1 MACSEPTSESVSKIE
16 SFFDDLASAQPAIVV
31 AGRPSES
38 SRDPALRVTYSNLR
52 VDEPLGDDVLAAIV
66 FGGQTPCPADPRCL
80 RIDLDPLAG
89 AGLSE
94 VWRGTGPARIGT
106 AGPIRHVEDGR
117 CLAGW
122 IELEERRFGGLV
134 EAAEAAYRG
143 LLRFQAQSQYHHVW
157 RIWNFVTAINEGE
170 GDAERYRHFC
180 LGRARAFAASHASS
194 TDIGYPAASAVGK
207 PQGPRTLQVCWLA
220 GREPAERLENP
231 RQVSAYDYPRQY
243 GPAAPSFSRAML
255 TPDPLLLISGT
266 ASIVGHVSLHPGNVT
281 AQLEETLANL
291 DSLLRHARTRSVLG
305 PSRLGQA
312 SLVKVY
318 LRNPSHTAAVESRL
332 REQLGHDVPF
342 LILAA
347 DICRSELL
355 LEIEVV
361 QRDGRTLSA

>member
-1 MACSEPTSESVSKIE
+1 VSKIDP
-16 SFFDDLASAQPAIVV
+16 FFNDLAAARSASSGLGGPV
-31 AGRPSES
+31 ES
-38 SRDPALRVTYSNLR
+38 SRDPALRVAYSSLR
-52 VDEPLGDDVLAAIV
+52 LDEPLGDDVLAAVV

-80 RIDLDPLAG
+80 RIDLEPLAG

-94 VWRGTGPARIGT
+94 VWRGTAPARIGT
-106 AGPIRHVEDGR
+106 TGPIRHVDDGR

-134 EAAEAAYRG
+134 EASEAAYRG
-143 LLRFQAQSQYHHVW
+143 MLRFQAQSPFHHVW
-157 RIWNFVTAINEGE
+157 RIWNFITAINEGE
-170 GDAERYRHFC
+170 GDAERYKHFC
-180 LGRARAFAASHASS
+180 LGRARAFAATHATA
-194 TDIGYPAASAVGK
+194 TDFGYPAASAVGK
-207 PQGPRTLQVCWLA
+207 PQGQRTLQVCWLA

-231 RQVSAYDYPRQY
+231 RQVSAYDYPRRY

-266 ASIVGHVSLHPGNVT
+266 ASIVGHASVHAGDVR

-291 DSLLRHARTRSVLG
+291 ESLLQHTRTRNAMGS
-305 PSRLGQA
+305 SRLGPA
-312 SLVKVY
+312 SVVKVY
-318 LRNPSHTAAVESRL
+318 LRNPGDTAAVESRL
-332 REQLGHDVPF
+332 RERLGHDVPF

>member
-1 MACSEPTSESVSKIE
+1 MSEPVSKIE
-16 SFFDDLASAQPAIVV
+16 PFFDDLAIARSTGVVPAGPT
-31 AGRPSES
+31 AS
-38 SRDPALRVTYSNLR
+38 SRAPALSAAYSTLR
-52 VDEPLGDDVLAAIV
+52 VDEPLGNDVLAAIV
-66 FGGQTPCPADPRCL
+66 FGSQTPCPTDPRCL

-94 VWRGTGPARIGT
+94 VWRGTGTARIGT
-106 AGPIRHVEDGR
+106 TGPIRHVEDGH

-143 LLRFQAQSQYHHVW
+143 LLRFQAQSPYHHVW
-157 RIWNFVTAINEGE
+157 RVWNIITAINEGE
-170 GDAERYRHFC
+170 GDAERYKHFC
-180 LGRARAFAASHASS
+180 LGRARAFAATHATS

-266 ASIVGHVSLHPGNVT
+266 ASIVGHASVHPGNVT

-291 DSLLRHARTRSVLG
+291 DNLLRHTRTRSSLG
-305 PSRLGQA
+305 PSRLGPA

-318 LRNPSHTAAVESRL
+318 LRNPSDTAVIESRL
-332 REQLGHDVPF
+332 REHLGRDVPL

-361 QRDGRTLSA
+361 QRDGRALSV

>member
-1 MACSEPTSESVSKIE
+1 VSESVSKIE
-16 SFFDDLASAQPAIVV
+16 PQFDDLATAQSASVV
-31 AGRPSES
+31 SDGPFKSGRN
-38 SRDPALRVTYSNLR
+38 PALCVAYSNLR
-52 VDEPLGDDVLAAIV
+52 IDEPLGDDVLAAIV

-94 VWRGTGPARIGT
+94 VWRGAGPARIGT

-134 EAAEAAYRG
+134 AAAEAAYRG

-157 RIWNFVTAINEGE
+157 RIWNFVTAINEGA
-170 GDAERYRHFC
+170 GDAERYKHFC
-180 LGRARAFAASHASS
+180 LGRARAFAATHATS

-231 RQVSAYDYPRQY
+231 RQMSAYDYPRQY
-243 GPAAPSFSRAML
+243 GPAAPSFSRAVL

-266 ASIVGHVSLHPGNVT
+266 ASIVGHASVHPGNVT

-305 PSRLGQA
+305 PSRLGPA

-318 LRNPSHTAAVESRL
+318 LRNPSDTAAVESRL
-332 REQLGHDVPF
+332 HEQLGYDVPF
-342 LILAA
+342 LVLAA

-361 QRDGRTLSA
+361 QRDGRALSV